1 MTDPR
6 ITDCAK
12 ALKLKAREIGL
23 PVALTAD
30 QAADLARACVLKWL
44 AQNLS
49 EPLLAAMS
57 ERIDLIRKVADPSG
71 IMAASLFNLM
81 AVQAIKEIG

>member
-6 ITDCAK
+6 ITECAK

-30 QAADLARACVLKWL
+30 QAADLAQACALAWLKQRPTGDMIHM
-44 AQNLS
+44 AEMMQAS
-49 EPLLAAMS
+49 AFYAGVRREHE
-57 ERIDLIRKVADPSG
+57 ERVYSTMNA
-71 IMAASLFNLM
+71 
-81 AVQAIKEIG
+81 QAIKEIG